1 MRLDNGQRLRH
12 GERGFSIVEAVIG
25 MMVLGISALA
35 LTGGMISGFT
45 TVRMARDNQR
55 ATQIILDKME
65 MIRLYSWDQ
74 LNTPAFVPHTFTVVD
89 TVPTSST
96 RSGPSTQPTG
106 ITYTGRIT
114 LSRPEWLTN
123 YDNRSRLVS
132 VELTWTTGGIR
143 RHRELSTLVTQ
154 DGLYSYIF

>member
-1 MRLDNGQRLRH
+1 MRLDNGKRLRR

-25 MMVLGISALA
+25 MMVLRLSALA

-74 LNTPAFVPHTFTVVD
+74 LNTPAFIPPTFTFVD
-89 TVPTSST
+89 TAAAAST
-96 RSGPSTQPTG
+96 RTGPNTQPTG
-106 ITYTGRIT
+106 ITY
-114 LSRPEWLTN
+114 
-123 YDNRSRLVS
+123 
-132 VELTWTTGGIR
+132 
-143 RHRELSTLVTQ
+143 
-154 DGLYSYIF
+154 